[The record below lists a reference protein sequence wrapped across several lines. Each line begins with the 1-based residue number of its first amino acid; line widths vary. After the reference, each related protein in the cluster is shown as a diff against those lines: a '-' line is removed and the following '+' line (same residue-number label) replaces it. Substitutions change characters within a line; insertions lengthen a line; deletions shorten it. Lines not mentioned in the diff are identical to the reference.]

1 MGDKTIKPPNEMSFL
16 DHLEEL
22 RWHLIRSTLAIVI
35 IGCVAFLMK
44 DFIFDTVIFG
54 PKKMDFPT
62 YRVFC
67 HIATFL
73 GFESAFCADKLP
85 FTIQSRLMSG
95 QFSAHIWTSIWAGFI
110 VGFPYVLYEV
120 WKFIS
125 PGLYEKERKNSRG
138 FILVASFLFFLGVL
152 FGYYV
157 VAPLSINFL
166 GTYQV
171 SSEVTNEFDL
181 ASYIS
186 TIRTSVIACGI
197 LFELPIIIY
206 FLTKVGLVTPEL
218 MKKYRKIALVIVLI
232 LSAVIT
238 PPDVTSQIIVAFPVL
253 ILYQVSIGIS
263 KRVLK
268 NEAKR
273 ERKAAEKA
281 KAEKAKAEKA
291 RAAAQAKAD
300 KENTDI
306 TPK

>member
-1 MGDKTIKPPNEMSFL
+1 MSSKATTSPNEMSFL

-22 RWHLIRSTLAIVI
+22 RWHLIRSVLAVVI
-35 IGCVAFLMK
+35 IGSVAFLMK

-62 YRVFC
+62 YKLFC
-67 HIATFL
+67 DIATYF
-73 GFESAFCADKLP
+73 GFDSAFCADKLP

-110 VGFPYVLYEV
+110 IGFPYVLYEM

-125 PGLYEKERKNSRG
+125 PGLYEKERRNSRG
-138 FILVASFLFFLGVL
+138 FIFIASFLFFLGVL

-157 VAPLSINFL
+157 VSPLSINFL

-186 TIRTSVIACGI
+186 TVRASVIACGV
-197 LFELPIIIY
+197 LFELPIIIF
-206 FLTKVGLVTPEL
+206 FLTKIGLVTPEI
-218 MKKYRKIALVIVLI
+218 MRKYRKIALVVVLI

-238 PPDVTSQIIVAFPVL
+238 PPDVASQIIVAIPVL
-253 ILYQVSIGIS
+253 ILYQVSIYIS
-263 KRVLK
+263 AMVLRK
-268 NEAKR
+268 
-273 ERKAAEKA
+273 ERRNAEKEK
-281 KAEKAKAEKA
+281 KANRNVKS
-291 RAAAQAKAD
+291 
-300 KENTDI
+300 N
-306 TPK
+306 

>member
-1 MGDKTIKPPNEMSFL
+1 MGSKTKTPHEEMSFL

-35 IGCVAFLMK
+35 IGSLAFLMK

-54 PKKMDFPT
+54 PKRMDFPT
-62 YRVFC
+62 YRLFC
-67 HIATFL
+67 DIATYF
-73 GFESAFCADKLP
+73 GFDSAFCADKLP

-110 VGFPYVLYEV
+110 VGFPFVLYEM

-138 FILVASFLFFLGVL
+138 FILIASLLFFLGVL

-171 SSEVTNEFDL
+171 SEEVTNEFDL

-186 TIRTSVIACGI
+186 TVRASVIACGI
-197 LFELPIIIY
+197 LFELPIIIF
-206 FLTKVGLVTPEL
+206 FLTKVGLVTPEI

-238 PPDVTSQIIVAFPVL
+238 PPDVASQIIVAIPVL
-253 ILYQVSIGIS
+253 ILYQVSIYIS
-263 KRVLK
+263 AMVLRK
-268 NEAKR
+268 
-273 ERKAAEKA
+273 ERK
-281 KAEKAKAEKA
+281 KAEKAQKNNKDV
-291 RAAAQAKAD
+291 KP
-300 KENTDI
+300 N
-306 TPK
+306 

>member
-1 MGDKTIKPPNEMSFL
+1 MGEKTTTPPNEMSFL

-44 DFIFDTVIFG
+44 DFIFDTIIFG

-67 HIATFL
+67 EIATLL

-110 VGFPYVLYEV
+110 IGFPYVLYEV

-138 FILVASFLFFLGVL
+138 FILVASFLFFMGVL
-152 FGYYV
+152 FGYYI

-206 FLTKVGLVTPEL
+206 FLTKVGLVTPEI

-291 RAAAQAKAD
+291 RKD
-300 KENTDI
+300 VKPN
-306 TPK
+306 

>member
-1 MGDKTIKPPNEMSFL
+1 MSSKTTTPPNEMSFL

-22 RWHLIRSTLAIVI
+22 RWHLIRSVLAVVI
-35 IGCVAFLMK
+35 IGSVAFLMK

-62 YRVFC
+62 YKLFC
-67 HIATFL
+67 DIATYF
-73 GFESAFCADKLP
+73 GFDSAFCADKLP

-110 VGFPYVLYEV
+110 IGFPYVLYEM

-125 PGLYEKERKNSRG
+125 PGLYEKERRNSRG
-138 FILVASFLFFLGVL
+138 FIFIASFLFFLGVL

-157 VAPLSINFL
+157 VSPLSINFL

-186 TIRTSVIACGI
+186 TVRASVIACGV
-197 LFELPIIIY
+197 LFELPIIIF
-206 FLTKVGLVTPEL
+206 FLTKIGLVTPEI
-218 MKKYRKIALVIVLI
+218 MRKYRKIALVVVLI

-238 PPDVTSQIIVAFPVL
+238 PPDVASQIIVAIPVL
-253 ILYQVSIGIS
+253 ILYQVSIYIS
-263 KRVLK
+263 AMVLRK
-268 NEAKR
+268 
-273 ERKAAEKA
+273 ERK
-281 KAEKAKAEKA
+281 KAEKEKKANRNVKS
-291 RAAAQAKAD
+291 
-300 KENTDI
+300 N
-306 TPK
+306 